1 MRTIKL
7 GGGEERPDS
16 KNTCIRAVGISTPSM
31 QCDRR
36 AIRIVLKREEEVIS
50 DGTFTSVIISLD
62 MRGTVR
68 VGGDEVEQALMADT
82 WRAGLVEGRPRT

>member
-31 QCDRR
+31 QCDRP

-82 WRAGLVEGRPRT
+82 WRAGLVGGRPRT